1 MKKEK
6 AIIISDAISGII
18 VLLSVFV
25 YLVLGFTINW
35 WHPGWI
41 IVVGACMVS
50 AIVSIVTNMIVEL
63 KKSETENKK
72 QNEEN
77 KEEK

>member
-6 AIIISDAISGII
+6 AIIISDAICGIV

-50 AIVSIVTNMIVEL
+50 AILSIVTNMIIEL
-63 KKSETENKK
+63 KKSESENKK
-72 QNEEN
+72 QEEKNEE
-77 KEEK
+77 K